1 MMRDSIMRPW
11 RTIVAKASILLLIC
25 LLAGCSML
33 RLGYA
38 NGENLLYW
46 RLSEYIDFNDKQI
59 SRVRADLENF
69 FAWHR
74 KTQLQKYAHSLT
86 QVRQQLQ
93 RETTASH
100 VLVELAALK
109 KHLFSMIDYVLPR
122 MADMALSLESFQ
134 IDYLEQKFTDANEK
148 YRKENLSGT
157 IEDRQRSRYRKVL
170 KQAEYWFGDFS
181 AEQRAH
187 IRAASDARPLDN
199 ALLLEERTRRQREF
213 IALLRT
219 IRNERPS
226 REEAMSMLLSY
237 AMRVFEGGTHTENG
251 AFFDASRQS
260 MAEMIAV
267 IVNVATPEQKAH
279 AEQRLQSVANDC
291 LALAAS
297 GT

>member
-1 MMRDSIMRPW
+1 MRPW
-11 RTIVAKASILLLIC
+11 RTLVAKASILLLIC

-46 RLSEYIDFNDKQI
+46 RLSEYIDLNDEQN
-59 SRVRADLENF
+59 SRVRADLEHF

-74 KTQLQKYAHSLT
+74 KTQLKRYAYSLAK
-86 QVRQQLQ
+86 VRQQLL
-93 RETTASH
+93 RDTTAAH
-100 VLVELAALK
+100 VLVEFAAFK
-109 KHLFSMIDYVLPR
+109 QHLFSMIDYVLPR
-122 MADMALSLESFQ
+122 KADLALSLESFQ
-134 IDYLEQKFTDANEK
+134 IDFLEKKFADANEK

-157 IEDRQRSRYRKVL
+157 IEDRQLSRYRKVL
-170 KQAEYWFGDFS
+170 KQAEYWFGDFN
-181 AEQRAH
+181 AEQRAR

-199 ALLLEERTRRQREF
+199 ALLLQERTRRQREF
-213 IALLRT
+213 ITLLRT

-226 REEAMSMLLSY
+226 REVAVSMLRSY
-237 AMRVFEGGTHTENG
+237 ARRVFGEDAHTENT
-251 AFFDASRQS
+251 AFFEASRQS

-279 AEQRLQSVANDC
+279 AERRLQNLMNDC
-291 LALAAS
+291 HALAAS